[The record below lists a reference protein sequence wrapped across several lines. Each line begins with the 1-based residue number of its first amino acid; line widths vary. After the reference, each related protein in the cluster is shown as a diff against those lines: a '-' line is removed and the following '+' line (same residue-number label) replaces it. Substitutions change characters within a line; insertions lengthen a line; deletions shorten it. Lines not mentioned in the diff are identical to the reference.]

1 MLRDNAVTFF
11 SGLPGNSNPIT
22 IHDVQESER
31 GFTRGIIPFA
41 IPPTPRVC

>member
-1 MLRDNAVTFF
+1 MLHDNAVTF

-31 GFTRGIIPFA
+31 GFTWGIIRFG
-41 IPPTPRVC
+41 IPRPVR